1 MSEIILKSEIS
12 NEEIIKNKGNKKC
25 IFYSDDICRNGDR
38 TRDCLNCARVE
49 YHSLYSL
56 NWDNQER
63 LQKQLKR
70 LQAENEELKAENK
83 QMKKSFVSHSE
94 FMDILD
100 NNSNI
105 NWKETAKENIYLIN
119 NYRKALEEIRKDLE
133 QDTTCESRECGC
145 DDYEECLK
153 CVKETILDKINE
165 VLK

>member
-70 LQAENEELKAENK
+70 LQAENEELKALCDTYFACYRAKHN
-83 QMKKSFVSHSE
+83 
-94 FMDILD
+94 DIEGNLF
-100 NNSNI
+100 S
-105 NWKETAKENIYLIN
+105 
-119 NYRKALEEIRKDLE
+119 YRKALEEIRE
-133 QDTTCESRECGC
+133 IAENYFEECGVP
-145 DDYEECLK
+145 DDYFKRNNYSWKQHQIKGLTCKLQQ
-153 CVKETILDKINE
+153 IFDKSNE